1 MVNLRSAKL
10 FCSLILSLACSP
22 CAAETLLLDFSS
34 ATCGPC
40 QQMRPVV
47 HQLAAAGYRV
57 REVSVDREPQ
67 LAVRFGV
74 TQVPTFVVLVND
86 REASR
91 LTGTASLAQLRE
103 MMDRSVASSTR
114 APVVPLAQ
122 SPDTFAEPAQDLSVP
137 QPGRILAIDDPNP
150 PVRTAPRANVNPFGP
165 VSTGQ
170 PAPGMGSTVDQRR
183 FLEASVKVA
192 VQDPEGTSAG
202 TGTMVDS
209 RSGEALVL
217 TCGHL
222 FRSSG
227 GKGAITVTLYQVG
240 PAGVAVR
247 TKAPGY
253 LIDYDLDRDLALVSI
268 RTEVPIQMV
277 AIGSKS
283 VALTPGAVVTTVG
296 CNNGQNPTAVP
307 SRITSV
313 DRYQGHPN
321 VEVAGTPVE
330 GRSGGGLFNAQ
341 GQLIGVC
348 SAADPQDGEGLY
360 ASLPSIHAK
369 LDSLQLAMVYQ
380 SPGGTPR
387 ASANNA
393 GSEAPVT
400 VVGGENYAVRGQD
413 AVAESPAGISPF
425 PPVAEATSPAATSPA
440 AEATS
445 PAEASLPGLS
455 PAEQAALEEIQ
466 RRGAHSEV
474 ICIIRP
480 HSPDGK
486 SEVIT
491 LPNASPEFVQALSA
505 GAGGQTLR

>member
-1 MVNLRSAKL
+1 MVFSRPVLS
-10 FCSLILSLACSP
+10 FCSLIFSFACLP
-22 CAAETLLLDFSS
+22 CTAGTLMLDFSS

-40 QQMRPVV
+40 QQMRPIV

-67 LAVRFGV
+67 LAARFGV
-74 TQVPTFVVLVND
+74 TQVPTFIVLVND
-86 REASR
+86 REAAR
-91 LTGTASLAQLRE
+91 LTGTTSYAQLRE
-103 MMDRSVASSTR
+103 MLERSETSSTR

-122 SPDTFAEPAQDLSVP
+122 SPDTFAEPTQDLSVP
-137 QPGRILAIDDPNP
+137 QPGRILAIHDPNP
-150 PVRTAPRANVNPFGP
+150 PAHAAPRANVNPFGP

-170 PAPGMGSTVDQRR
+170 PAQPAGSTIDQRR
-183 FLEASVKVA
+183 FLEATVKVA
-192 VQDPEGTSAG
+192 VQDPDGASVG

-247 TKAPGY
+247 TTVPGN
-253 LIDYDLDRDLALVSI
+253 LIDFDLDRDLALVSL
-268 RTEVPIQMV
+268 RTEGPVQTVPI
-277 AIGSKS
+277 GPKS
-283 VALTPGAVVTTVG
+283 VALTPGAAVTTVG
-296 CNNGQNPTAVP
+296 CNNGQNPTAIP
-307 SRITSV
+307 SQITSV

-321 VEVAGTPVE
+321 VEVSGAPVE

-348 SAADPQDGEGLY
+348 NAADPQDGEGLY

-369 LDSLQLAMVYQ
+369 LDSLRLAMVYQ
-380 SPGGTPR
+380 SPGGAPQAT
-387 ASANNA
+387 ANTA

-400 VVGGENYAVRGQD
+400 AVGGEDYAVRGQD
-413 AVAESPAGISPF
+413 AVAEAPAESSPF
-425 PPVAEATSPAATSPA
+425 PPVAEATSPVAASPVAEAASPA
-440 AEATS
+440 
-445 PAEASLPGLS
+445 PASGLS
-455 PAEQAALEEIQ
+455 SAERAALEEIQ
-466 RRGAHSEV
+466 RRGAQSEV

-480 HSPDGK
+480 QSPDGK

-491 LPNASPEFVQALSA
+491 LPSASPAFVQALTA
-505 GAGGQTLR
+505 GAGGQMLR

>member
-10 FCSLILSLACSP
+10 LCSLTLSFACLP
-22 CAAETLLLDFSS
+22 CAGETLLLDFSS
-34 ATCGPC
+34 ASCGPC

-47 HQLAAAGYRV
+47 HQLAAAGYRI

-67 LAVRFGV
+67 LAARFGV
-74 TQVPTFVVLVND
+74 TQVPTFIVLVND
-86 REASR
+86 REAAR
-91 LTGTASLAQLRE
+91 LTGITSLAQLRE
-103 MMDRSVASSTR
+103 MMEQSETSSTR

-122 SPDTFAEPAQDLSVP
+122 SPDTFAEPVQDLSVP
-137 QPGRILAIDDPNP
+137 QPGRILAINDPNP

-165 VSTGQ
+165 ASTGQ
-170 PAPGMGSTVDQRR
+170 LATGTGSTIDQRR
-183 FLEASVKVA
+183 FLEATVKVA
-192 VQDPEGTSAG
+192 VQDPDGTSAG

-227 GKGAITVTLYQVG
+227 GKGEITVTLFQVG
-240 PAGVAVR
+240 PAGVSIR
-247 TKAPGY
+247 TTVPGY

-268 RTEVPIQMV
+268 RTEVPIQTV

-283 VALTPGAVVTTVG
+283 VALTPGAAVTTVG

-307 SRITSV
+307 SQITSV

-321 VEVAGTPVE
+321 VQVAGAPVE

-348 SAADPQDGEGLY
+348 NAADPQDGEGLY

-380 SPGGTPR
+380 SPGGAPQAT
-387 ASANNA
+387 ANNA

-400 VVGGENYAVRGQD
+400 AAGGENYAVRGQD
-413 AVAESPAGISPF
+413 AVAETPASVSPF
-425 PPVAEATSPAATSPA
+425 PPVAEATSPAVATS
-440 AEATS
+440 T
-445 PAEASLPGLS
+445 GLS
-455 PAEQAALEEIQ
+455 PAEQAALEEI
-466 RRGAHSEV
+466 RSRGAQAEV

-480 HSPDGK
+480 QSPDGK

-491 LPNASPEFVQALSA
+491 LPNASPEFVQALTA